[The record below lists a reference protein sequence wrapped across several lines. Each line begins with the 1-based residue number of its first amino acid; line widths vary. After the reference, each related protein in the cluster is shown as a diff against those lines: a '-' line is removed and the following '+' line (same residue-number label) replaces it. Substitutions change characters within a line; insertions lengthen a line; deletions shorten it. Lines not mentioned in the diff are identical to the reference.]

1 MRALLFSVDDIHTV
15 KVDFATNIVLYP
27 AAGAHVLYYVV
38 KYEVT
43 SDAEFSENNVILTVF
58 VLVIPWLTSQKTMS
72 LYSNEIYRFHGMRK
86 YDFL

>member
-1 MRALLFSVDDIHTV
+1 M
-15 KVDFATNIVLYP
+15 TNIVYYL

-72 LYSNEIYRFHGMRK
+72 LDSNEIYRFHGMRK